1 MGQSQTPWGDLGERP
16 DDAPTFMAPGGQTW
30 PPQAGPGYPTTPG
43 PDPSGPPWPGPGQ
56 QPRPGEV
63 PPAPA
68 LPPHTPPA
76 GQAQAPTS
84 TPWTARPAPGQAP
97 WSAPLTSQPTWPSPT
112 PGGPGWTA
120 PPARPRTS
128 RAGLV
133 AAIVAGVL
141 VLGAVGWYVA
151 GLFLPGPLVL
161 PSPAVTSTAPA
172 TSTAA
177 PSTAATSEPV
187 TGGGI
192 GREVSFETGIGSGV
206 VTATSAVWTDQGEMA
221 PRADQTYLVVD
232 LTFRATAGQVL
243 VSSLFVDAVDAAGE
257 HYLGS
262 YGPSLTTP
270 LDSRL
275 LEAGETASGQVG
287 FELPRG
293 AVTVRVLDESLQ
305 PVATIDIP
313 ER

>member
-30 PPQAGPGYPTTPG
+30 PPQ
-43 PDPSGPPWPGPGQ
+43 SGSPWPGPGQ
-56 QPRPGEV
+56 QPHPGEV

-76 GQAQAPTS
+76 GQAQAPTT

-97 WSAPLTSQPTWPSPT
+97 WSAPTTQSVWPSPS

-120 PPARPRTS
+120 PPPRPRTS

-151 GLFLPGPLVL
+151 GLFLPVPMVL
-161 PSPAVTSTAPA
+161 PSPTA

-177 PSTAATSEPV
+177 TTSAATPGTAATSEPV

-192 GREVSFETGIGSGV
+192 GREVSFKTGIGSGV
-206 VTATSAVWTDQGEMA
+206 VSATSAVWTDQGEMA

-232 LTFRATAGQVL
+232 LAFRATAGQVL